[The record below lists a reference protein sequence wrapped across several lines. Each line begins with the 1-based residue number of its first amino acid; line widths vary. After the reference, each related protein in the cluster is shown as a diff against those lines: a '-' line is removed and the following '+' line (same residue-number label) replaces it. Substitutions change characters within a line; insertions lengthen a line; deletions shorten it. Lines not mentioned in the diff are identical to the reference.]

1 MTIGEFI
8 NKRRLALNITLDEIG
23 EAVGVGK
30 STVKKWETG
39 YISNMKRDKI
49 DKLAK
54 ILQVKPSVFLQT
66 DIDYDKAVSALDE
79 ITPVEEMQDKLFEKR
94 KVLFDLS
101 AKASEEDIDNFIV
114 MLNAIINE
122 RKD

>member
-54 ILQVKPSVFLQT
+54 ILKVEPSVFLQSE
-66 DIDYDKAVSALDE
+66 IDYDEAVSPPEAL
-79 ITPVEEMQDKLFEKR
+79 TPVQEMQDSLFEKR

-101 AKASEEDIDNFIV
+101 AKATEEDIDKFIK
-114 MLNAIINE
+114 MMNAIIDE
-122 RKD
+122 

>member
-1 MTIGEFI
+1 MTVGEFI

-54 ILQVKPSVFLQT
+54 ILQVEPSVFLQSE
-66 DIDYDKAVSALDE
+66 IDYDEAVNPSSA
-79 ITPVEEMQDKLFEKR
+79 ISPVEKMQDALFEKR
-94 KVLFDLS
+94 KILFDLS
-101 AKASEEDIDNFIV
+101 AKASEEDIDKFIK
-114 MLNAIINE
+114 MMNAIIDE
-122 RKD
+122 